1 MKIIITEEQKKKL
14 FVPRNI
20 DKRQEQL
27 KKELSQ
33 KTKEILSYF
42 NITKIRNHGR
52 IDDYD
57 SEITSESHIEYGY
70 TIVIIDGI
78 NYYGFPKVRQFE
90 SDYNRIL
97 DISKEGSFDAA
108 KKSLDDLK
116 EKIRKY
122 RKAGLDKGGEMST
135 ENLVFKTLRRSG
147 LMEKISKLGVGITD
161 KQYTIETLGESKK
174 KLFTLEELF
183 NNK

>member
-20 DKRQEQL
+20 DERQEQL

-78 NYYGFPKVRQFE
+78 NYYGFPKDADEETINSWEDTLATYLNSIIPYSTEETLSKGSPNIV
-90 SDYNRIL
+90 NRMYRVDITPSKI
-97 DISKEGSFDAA
+97 DISFSYSIIEYSDKKGSDTI
-108 KKSLDDLK
+108 SL
-116 EKIRKY
+116 
-122 RKAGLDKGGEMST
+122 
-135 ENLVFKTLRRSG
+135 
-147 LMEKISKLGVGITD
+147 
-161 KQYTIETLGESKK
+161 
-174 KLFTLEELF
+174 
-183 NNK
+183 